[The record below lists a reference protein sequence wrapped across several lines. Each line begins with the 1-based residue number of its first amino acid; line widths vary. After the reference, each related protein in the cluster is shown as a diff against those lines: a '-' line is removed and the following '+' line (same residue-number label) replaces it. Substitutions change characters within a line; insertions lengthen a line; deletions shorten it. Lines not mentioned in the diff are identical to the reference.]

1 MAAIVPPVEA
11 GVPAAR
17 RRWRQPRGRYGD
29 LDGATR
35 RYIANATVTL
45 FATILVVAYLAPL
58 AYGMVTGLKSPEQ
71 MADPRQPVLPKSPD
85 TATIDGEE
93 YPVMVVPFEDG
104 TRSLALVDKGREASV
119 FVDPAEPDVPIEWEG
134 RWRTLEPAT
143 TLDLHWDNFSTVA
156 ETLKLPRLLFNT
168 GVIAGL
174 GMAGTLI
181 SSVLVAYGLSRFNI
195 PFEKLIL
202 ASLIAAIIL
211 PRFVTI
217 VPTYAVYQR
226 LGWIGTWLPLII
238 PHFFANA
245 YNVFLLRQFFMTI
258 PRELDEAATIDG
270 AGPLRILMTIILPQ
284 ARAAI
289 VAVALFHFFFAW
301 NDFFEPIVYLAG
313 ELDKYPI
320 SVGLYSF
327 IGLYQTSTNLIQAG
341 AVIAMAIPIVVFIF
355 GQRFFTKGI
364 DVSGAIK

>member
-1 MAAIVPPVEA
+1 MALIAPPIETEA
-11 GVPAAR
+11 TGSR
-17 RRWRQPRGRYGD
+17 RRWRQPRGSYGEVD
-29 LDGATR
+29 SPTR
-35 RYIANATVTL
+35 RFLKRSTITL
-45 FATILVVAYLAPL
+45 FAIILVTAYLLPL
-58 AYGMVTGLKSPEQ
+58 AYGFITGLKSSEQ
-71 MADPRQPVLPKSPD
+71 VSDPRQPILPTSPE

-93 YPVMVVPFEDG
+93 YEVFVVPFENG
-104 TRSLALVDKGREASV
+104 TRELALVDKGRESSV
-119 FVDPAEPDVPIEWEG
+119 FVDPDEPDVPIEWEG

-143 TLDLHWDNFSTVA
+143 TLDPHWENFSTVA
-156 ETLKLPRLLFNT
+156 RTLELPKLLFNT

-174 GMAGTLI
+174 GMAGAVI
-181 SSVLVAYGLSRFNI
+181 SSVLVAYGLSRFNV
-195 PFEKLIL
+195 PFEKLIM

-270 AGPLRILMTIILPQ
+270 AGPFRILMTIIVPQ

-301 NDFFEPIVYLAG
+301 NDFFEPFVYLAG
-313 ELDKYPI
+313 DRDKYPI
-320 SVGLYSF
+320 SVGLYGF
-327 IGLYQTSTNLIQAG
+327 IGLYNTATNLIQAG
-341 AVIAMAIPIVVFIF
+341 AIIAMAIPIVVFLF
-355 GQRFFTKGI
+355 GQRFFMKGI
-364 DVSGAIK
+364 DVSGSLK

>member
-1 MAAIVPPVEA
+1 M
-11 GVPAAR
+11 
-17 RRWRQPRGRYGD
+17 
-29 LDGATR
+29 
-35 RYIANATVTL
+35 
-45 FATILVVAYLAPL
+45 
-58 AYGMVTGLKSPEQ
+58 M
-71 MADPRQPVLPKSPD
+71 
-85 TATIDGEE
+85 
-93 YPVMVVPFEDG
+93 VPFDDG
-104 TRSLALVDKGREASV
+104 TRALALVDKGREASV
-119 FVDPAEPDVPIEWEG
+119 FVDPDEPDVPIEWEG

-143 TLDLHWDNFSTVA
+143 TLDLHWDNFSSVA
-156 ETLKLPRLLFNT
+156 ETLDLPRLLFNT

-181 SSVLVAYGLSRFNI
+181 SSVFVAYGLSRFNV
-195 PFEKLIL
+195 PFEKLIM

-245 YNVFLLRQFFMTI
+245 FNVFLLRQFFMTI

-270 AGPLRILMTIILPQ
+270 AGPLRILMTIIVPQ

-301 NDFFEPIVYLAG
+301 NDFFEPFVYLAG
-313 ELDKYPI
+313 DRDKYPI
-320 SVGLYSF
+320 SVGLYGF
-327 IGLYQTSTNLIQAG
+327 IGLYKSAVNLVQAG
-341 AVIAMAIPIVVFIF
+341 CDHRHGDPDPRVLLRPALLHQRHRRQRQPQVGVADSIAPCETFLSHTAPRNRVMPSTCSPAGGGPALT
-355 GQRFFTKGI
+355 GSPRC
-364 DVSGAIK
+364 